1 MKIRN
6 KITLWITGA
15 GVLASLV
22 FSIIIFE
29 EMKEQPFRLIDG
41 ELKTIAQVMVRR
53 VQSAPMQPTNSAGDD
68 LPFDGQRYWIKIY
81 DQRMQAVYQ
90 SRLCRF
96 ADLPLYNKDKGYT
109 VRTSVAKEQV
119 DLDQDAQSEV
129 TFRVKTLRF
138 QKQGATYIVQI
149 GKPIEKLDEE
159 ILELIQ
165 GIAAGLAAA
174 TVLLIGISYV
184 IAGKIL
190 KPINTINR
198 LAKDINDRTLNRRIP
213 LGKNHDELF
222 RLSESLNRMF
232 DRLQE
237 AFDGRKQFIADASH
251 ELKSPVTLLLLS
263 LEEAVQRPDLPDGL
277 RQQLIRQT
285 DILRRMSRLVKNL
298 LDLSALELQETIS
311 TDSFDLARLVRSILE
326 DYEDVFAVRKIEV
339 AGDIPPKLL
348 MRGDPEKLQRML
360 INLVDNAVKYNQEGG
375 SIRIN
380 ASGKDGDIELS
391 LSNTGSGIPP
401 EDLAHVF
408 EKFYRVEKSRSP
420 QFGGAGLGLTIV
432 KRIVEIHG
440 GRIRIKS
447 EPESWT
453 RIDIVF
459 PCLSRG

>member
-22 FSIIIFE
+22 FSVIVFE

-41 ELKTIAQVMVRR
+41 ELETIAQVVVSLPRF
-53 VQSAPMQPTNSAGDD
+53 APRPPANPAGDD
-68 LPFDGQRYWIKIY
+68 LPFDAQKYWIKIY
-81 DQRMQAVYQ
+81 DQRMQVVYQ
-90 SRLCRF
+90 SRLCRY
-96 ADLPLYNKDKGYT
+96 ADLPLHNKGKGYT
-109 VRTSVAKEQV
+109 VRTTVAKEQV
-119 DLDQDAQSEV
+119 DLDPDAPNEV
-129 TFRVKTLRF
+129 TFRVKALRF

-159 ILELIQ
+159 ILDLIQ

-174 TVLLIGISYV
+174 TMLLVGISYV

-190 KPINTINR
+190 KPISTINR
-198 LAKDINDRTLNRRIP
+198 LAKDINDQTLNRRIP

-237 AFDGRKQFIADASH
+237 AFDRQKQFIADASH
-251 ELKSPVTLLLLS
+251 ELKSPITLLLLS

-285 DILRRMSRLVKNL
+285 DIMRRMSRLVKNL
-298 LDLSALELQETIS
+298 LDLSALEMQETIS
-311 TDSFDLARLVRSILE
+311 TDGFDLAGLVRSILE
-326 DYEDVFAVRKIEV
+326 DYEDVFAARKIEV
-339 AGDIPPKLL
+339 AGDMPQKLP

-360 INLVDNAVKYNQEGG
+360 INLVDNAVKYNHEGG
-375 SIRIN
+375 SIRIS
-380 ASGKDGDIELS
+380 ASGKNRDIELS
-391 LSNTGSGIPP
+391 LSNTGGGIPP
-401 EDLAHVF
+401 EDLVHVF

-432 KRIVEIHG
+432 KRIVELHN

-447 EPESWT
+447 EPDGWT

-459 PCLSRG
+459 PGLSRD

>member
-41 ELKTIAQVMVRR
+41 ELETIARVMVRL

-90 SRLCRF
+90 SRLCRY
-96 ADLPLYNKDKGYT
+96 ADLPLYNKGKGYT

-138 QKQGATYIVQI
+138 QKQGAAYIVQI

-159 ILELIQ
+159 ILDLIQ

-190 KPINTINR
+190 KPISTINR
-198 LAKDINDRTLNRRIP
+198 LAKDINDQTLNRRIP
-213 LGKNHDELF
+213 LGKTHDELF

-237 AFDGRKQFIADASH
+237 AFDRRKQFIADASH
-251 ELKSPVTLLLLS
+251 ELKSPITMLLLS
-263 LEEAVQRPDLPDGL
+263 LEDAVQRPDLPDGL

-311 TDSFDLARLVRSILE
+311 TDRFDLAKLVRSILE
-326 DYEDVFAVRKIEV
+326 DYEDVFAARKIEV

-360 INLVDNAVKYNQEGG
+360 INLVDNAVKYNHEGG

-380 ASGKDGDIELS
+380 ASGKGRDIELS

-432 KRIVEIHG
+432 KRIVELHG
-440 GRIRIKS
+440 GRIRIIS
-447 EPESWT
+447 EPDDRT
-453 RIDIVF
+453 QIDIVF
-459 PCLSRG
+459 PGLS